1 MFNISA
7 LASSV
12 LDSLDSVA
20 KDTLEEHPK
29 VSATAL
35 RKNRKIESGN
45 SSLKGSD
52 FTTPVNTRERN
63 LTESSVRSHSSH
75 DSVGDILK
83 DSSNHGTNSVEQV
96 PLVFII
102 FTLFYLCIL

>member
-75 DSVGDILK
+75 DSVGDIVK
-83 DSSNHGTNSVEQV
+83 DSSNGTNSVEQV
-96 PLVFII
+96 PLIFIL
-102 FTLFYLCIL
+102 FTLFYAYVL